1 MTSAKPTLSPD
12 SHPRDE
18 EAAAKLLT
26 SGNFGTLD
34 EVGKLAVLNK
44 FSQLSKSDE
53 SSRQAML
60 DELSKLM
67 GLTELSKLVA
77 LDELTWAVVFLYF
90 RQSANA
96 EILYQE
102 GEHSSGRRSLLRTL
116 KMDGPA
122 TVPQLA
128 RARPVSRQF
137 IQKLANQMATDGLVE
152 FINNPEHKRSKLVRL
167 TAKGEHLLV
176 EMMER
181 DIKVGVWLVQD
192 LNESDLHTA
201 TRVVRTLREKLVRV
215 EEWRTLLDQD

>member
-18 EAAAKLLT
+18 EADAKLLT
-26 SGNFGTLD
+26 NGNFGKLD

-67 GLTELSKLVA
+67 GLTELGKLVA

-96 EILYQE
+96 EIVYQE
-102 GEHSSGRRSLLRTL
+102 GEHSAGRRSLLRSL
-116 KMDGPA
+116 KIDGPA